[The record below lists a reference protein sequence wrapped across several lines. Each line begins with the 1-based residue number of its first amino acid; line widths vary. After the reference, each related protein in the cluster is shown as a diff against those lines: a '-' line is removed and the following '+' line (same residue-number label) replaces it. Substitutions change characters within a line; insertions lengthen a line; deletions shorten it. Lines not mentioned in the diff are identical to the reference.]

1 MRIVIVGQY
10 YWPDVFTINDIA
22 EDLAKRGHVVKILT
36 GLPDYATNEVP
47 EEYMHGKNRHEIRN
61 GVEIFRVPIIARHK
75 GVVHRIINYL
85 SFYLSSSWFARCHLN
100 ELDCDVVMAYQTAPV
115 LMGNASIVLKKKL
128 KKKLLFYCMDIWPDQ
143 MKVWHVGEKNPL
155 FKIMRLY
162 CQYAYG
168 SGDILAVSSRPFT
181 EYMVKMNKVNPKK
194 IVYLPNHYDNI
205 DGECSS
211 NIVEPKDTID
221 LILAGNIG
229 QQQNVECLLR
239 AVKQIKTEK
248 KYHIH
253 IYGEGTSF
261 ETCKKLAYKL
271 KVNDHVT
278 FYGRVPKTELNEIY
292 PKMDAF
298 VLTLCSEKQIGYVA
312 NTVPSRLQGYMTGG
326 KPIIASI
333 DGGAREI
340 INEVQC
346 GIAVPANDDNA
357 FAKALTK
364 FIENKDKY
372 KECGIRAKKYFDENF
387 ERSVV
392 IDRIEHYLEK
402 LAGKNK

>member
-10 YWPDVFTINDIA
+10 YWPDIFTINEIA
-22 EDLAKRGHVVKILT
+22 EDLVKKGHTVKVLT

-47 EEYMHGKNRHEIRN
+47 EDYKHGKNRHEFRN
-61 GVEIFRVPIIARHK
+61 GVEIFRVPIIARHT
-75 GVVHRIINYL
+75 GVLHRVINYI
-85 SFYLSSSWFARCHLN
+85 SFYLSSSHFAKKHLK
-100 ELDCDVVMAYQTAPV
+100 EFDCDVVMAYQTAPV
-115 LMGNASIVLKKKL
+115 LMGNAAIVLKKKL

-155 FKIMRLY
+155 FKIMRRY

-181 EYMVKMNKVNPKK
+181 EYMVNVNKVDPKR
-194 IVYLPNHYDNI
+194 IVYLPNHYNKI
-205 DGECSS
+205 ESPVAEV
-211 NIVEPKDTID
+211 NKDKKDSVD

-239 AVKQIKTEK
+239 AVTKIRTEK

-253 IYGEGTSF
+253 IYGEGTSYLV
-261 ETCKKLAYKL
+261 CKELAEKLGVL
-271 KVNDHVT
+271 DHVT
-278 FYGRVPKTELNEIY
+278 FYGRVPKEALNEIY

-298 VLTLCSEKQIGYVA
+298 ILTLCSEKQIGYVA

-333 DGGAREI
+333 DGGAQEI

-346 GIAVPANDDNA
+346 GIAVPADDDEA
-357 FAKALTK
+357 FAAALTE
-364 FIENKDKY
+364 FIDNPEKY
-372 KECGIRAKKYFDENF
+372 VECGKRAEKYFDENF

-392 IDRIEHYLEK
+392 MDRIEGYLK
-402 LAGKNK
+402 TLAGVV

>member
-22 EDLAKRGHVVKILT
+22 EDLVKKGHTVKVLT

-47 EEYMHGKNRHEIRN
+47 EDYKHGRKHHEIRN
-61 GVEIFRVPIIARHK
+61 GVEIFRVPIIPRHTGVFHRVINYVSFYISSSRFARH
-75 GVVHRIINYL
+75 
-85 SFYLSSSWFARCHLN
+85 HLK

-115 LMGNASIVLKKKL
+115 LMGNAAIVLKKKL
-128 KKKLLFYCMDIWPDQ
+128 NKKLLFYCMDIWPDQ

-155 FKIMRLY
+155 FKIMRRY

-168 SGDILAVSSRPFT
+168 NGDILAVSSRPFK
-181 EYMVKMNKVNPKK
+181 EYMVKVNKVNPNK
-194 IVYLPNHYDNI
+194 IVYLPNHYDTI
-205 DGECSS
+205 DGEPV
-211 NIVEPKDTID
+211 VEKSESKDGVD

-239 AVKQIKTEK
+239 AVKKIRTAK

-253 IYGEGTSF
+253 IYGEGTSYQA
-261 ETCKKLAYKL
+261 CKDLAREIGVL
-271 KVNDHVT
+271 DHVT
-278 FYGRVPKTELNEIY
+278 FYGRIPKAELNSIY
-292 PKMDAF
+292 RKMDAF
-298 VLTLCSEKQIGYVA
+298 ILTLCSEKQIGYVA

-333 DGGAREI
+333 DGGAQEI

-346 GIAVPANDDNA
+346 GIAVPADDDQA
-357 FAKALTK
+357 FAMALTE
-364 FIENKDKY
+364 FIENKNKY
-372 KECGIRAKKYFDENF
+372 NGCGKRAKKYFDENF

-392 IDRIEHYLEK
+392 VNRIEGYLKK
-402 LAGKNK
+402 LSGEG